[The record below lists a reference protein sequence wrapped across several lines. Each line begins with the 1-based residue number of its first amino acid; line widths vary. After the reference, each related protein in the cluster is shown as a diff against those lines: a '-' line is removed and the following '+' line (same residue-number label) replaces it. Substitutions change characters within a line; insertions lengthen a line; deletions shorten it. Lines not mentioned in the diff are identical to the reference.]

1 VGFLAH
7 AALHLILARKIVK
20 WPTELFA
27 ANQKNRLTVAF
38 NLIQLSAM
46 KDMKTNTVDCYYN
59 LHKHCLSVRHKGLV
73 VNHAQEIALEN
84 VKFVVSQAGRRRV
97 LEEKR
102 KNVHAFV
109 RGEIREMSFAD
120 RNAWGHVIKY
130 NPYKYSSFVTKNE
143 IPVKGAKMVAIFG
156 KKIVAWGLEF

>member
-1 VGFLAH
+1 LQ
-7 AALHLILARKIVK
+7 LL
-20 WPTELFA
+20 
-27 ANQKNRLTVAF
+27 F

-46 KDMKTNTVDCYYN
+46 KADNSDIYYN

-73 VNHAQEIALEN
+73 VNHAQEIMLSN

-109 RGEIREMSFAD
+109 RGEILETTLQKLIEFEEL
-120 RNAWGHVIKY
+120 NQGTIVKY
-130 NPYKYSSFVTKNE
+130 NPYKYNSFVDENE
-143 IPVKGAKMVAIFG
+143 TPVKGAKKVAIFG

>member
-1 VGFLAH
+1 
-7 AALHLILARKIVK
+7 
-20 WPTELFA
+20 
-27 ANQKNRLTVAF
+27 
-38 NLIQLSAM
+38 M
-46 KDMKTNTVDCYYN
+46 KADIYYN

-73 VNHAQEIALEN
+73 VNHTQEIALEN
-84 VKFVVSQAGRRRV
+84 VKFVVSQAGRKRV

-120 RNAWGHVIKY
+120 RYAWGHVVKY
-130 NPYKYSSFVTKNE
+130 NPYKYSSFVDENGT
-143 IPVKGAKMVAIFG
+143 PVKGAKKVAIFG

>member
-1 VGFLAH
+1 
-7 AALHLILARKIVK
+7 
-20 WPTELFA
+20 
-27 ANQKNRLTVAF
+27 
-38 NLIQLSAM
+38 
-46 KDMKTNTVDCYYN
+46 MKTNTVDCYYN
-59 LHKHCLSVRHKGLV
+59 PHKHCLSVRHKGLV
-73 VNHAQEIALEN
+73 VNHTQEIALEN
-84 VKFVVSQAGRRRV
+84 VKFVVSQAGRQRV
-97 LEEKR
+97 LREQR
-102 KNVHAFV
+102 KCVHAFV